1 MKKMISLLVIL
12 CLLLT
17 GSAALAE
24 KSITVNGSGEIRI
37 SADTAVISLGV
48 SARDPDVLT
57 AQQKVNTAIA
67 AIREALI
74 GHGVKEE
81 NINTEYISI
90 YALYDYTNDREQL
103 TAYNAGSTLA
113 VTVTEMDSVGAL
125 IDLAFASGANTLNNI
140 SFYASNTE
148 EAKAEALK
156 AAVENARKKAEILAE
171 ASGLK
176 ITGVRMITEDGVS
189 SYANSAGNAR
199 YKDMGAGTE
208 GSADTVVQ
216 AAKLILSASVT
227 VTFEAE

>member
-148 EAKAEALK
+148 D
-156 AAVENARKKAEILAE
+156 RK
-171 ASGLK
+171 S
-176 ITGVRMITEDGVS
+176 
-189 SYANSAGNAR
+189 
-199 YKDMGAGTE
+199 
-208 GSADTVVQ
+208 VV
-216 AAKLILSASVT
+216 
-227 VTFEAE
+227 

>member
-1 MKKMISLLVIL
+1 MKKLISLLVIL

-103 TAYNAGSTLA
+103 TAYFDGLELTGQES
-113 VTVTEMDSVGAL
+113 
-125 IDLAFASGANTLNNI
+125 
-140 SFYASNTE
+140 
-148 EAKAEALK
+148 
-156 AAVENARKKAEILAE
+156 ARSCFRKRTKSICRR
-171 ASGLK
+171 S
-176 ITGVRMITEDGVS
+176 RR
-189 SYANSAGNAR
+189 SY
-199 YKDMGAGTE
+199 GTTW
-208 GSADTVVQ
+208 S
-216 AAKLILSASVT
+216 LSC
-227 VTFEAE
+227 

>member
-1 MKKMISLLVIL
+1 
-12 CLLLT
+12 
-17 GSAALAE
+17 
-24 KSITVNGSGEIRI
+24 
-37 SADTAVISLGV
+37 
-48 SARDPDVLT
+48 
-57 AQQKVNTAIA
+57 
-67 AIREALI
+67 
-74 GHGVKEE
+74 
-81 NINTEYISI
+81 
-90 YALYDYTNDREQL
+90 
-103 TAYNAGSTLA
+103 
-113 VTVTEMDSVGAL
+113 MDSVGAL

>member
-1 MKKMISLLVIL
+1 MKKLISLLVIL

-189 SYANSAGNAR
+189 SYTNSTGNAR
-199 YKDMGAGTE
+199 YRDMGAGTE

>member
-1 MKKMISLLVIL
+1 MKKGISLLLIL
-12 CLLLT
+12 CLLLP
-17 GSAALAE
+17 GAIALAE
-24 KSITVNGSGEIRI
+24 KTITVNGSGEIRI

-57 AQQKVNTAIA
+57 AQQKVNAAIA
-67 AIREALI
+67 AIRQALMDQ
-74 GHGVKEE
+74 GVKEE

-103 TAYNAGSTLA
+103 TAYNASSNLA
-113 VTVTEMDSVGAL
+113 VTVTDMDSVGAL
-125 IDLAFASGANTLNNI
+125 IDLAFASGANTLGSI
-140 SFYASNTE
+140 TFDASNTE
-148 EAKAEALK
+148 EAKAEAMK
-156 AAVENARKKAEILAE
+156 AAVENAKKKAEILAE

-176 ITGVRMITEDGVS
+176 ITGVRTITEDGFY

-199 YKDMGAGTE
+199 YKDMGAGAE

-227 VTFEAE
+227 VIFEAE

>member
-1 MKKMISLLVIL
+1 MKKPISLLVIL

-125 IDLAFASGANTLNNI
+125 IDLSFASGANTLNNI

-189 SYANSAGNAR
+189 SYTNSAGNAR

>member
-113 VTVTEMDSVGAL
+113 VTATEMDSVGAL
-125 IDLAFASGANTLNNI
+125 IDLSFASGANTLNNI

-189 SYANSAGNAR
+189 SYTNSAGNAR